1 MRVAIGFLAAL
12 MTSPAAAQFVGKPV
26 YEPVPPPA
34 PFIGTSRSPG
44 PGVARELRDV
54 RSRIERARD
63 EGQLSKREA
72 RQLRREARLI
82 GRLAD
87 RYAAGGL
94 SPAERGELGT
104 RAQVLRSRIVRAA
117 GTSRKP

>member
-1 MRVAIGFLAAL
+1 
-12 MTSPAAAQFVGKPV
+12 
-26 YEPVPPPA
+26 
-34 PFIGTSRSPG
+34 
-44 PGVARELRDV
+44 V

-94 SPAERGELGT
+94 SPAERRELGT
-104 RAQVLRSRIVRAA
+104 RTQVLRTRIVHAA